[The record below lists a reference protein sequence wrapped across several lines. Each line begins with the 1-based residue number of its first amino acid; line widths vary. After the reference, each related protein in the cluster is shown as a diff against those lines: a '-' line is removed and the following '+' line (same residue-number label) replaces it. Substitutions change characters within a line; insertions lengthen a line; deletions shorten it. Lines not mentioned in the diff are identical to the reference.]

1 LGFRQGQACGS
12 HARRK
17 FFVLADI
24 AAKARAN
31 PHRPWHVDWRVPV
44 ALIVTIL
51 LQSAA
56 AVWWAAS
63 VDGEVVHH
71 GQEIAALKT
80 RDTEDTRR
88 LEAIVEQLARIEER
102 AVAQLDMLR
111 RIEAKLGSRP

>member
-1 LGFRQGQACGS
+1 MTESASSERVPNGHG
-12 HARRK
+12 
-17 FFVLADI
+17 
-24 AAKARAN
+24 
-31 PHRPWHVDWRVPV
+31 PWHVDRRVPV

-71 GQEIAALKT
+71 GQEIAALKVK
-80 RDTEDTRR
+80 DADDSRR
-88 LEAIVEQLARIEER
+88 LEAIVERLARIEER
-102 AVAQLDMLR
+102 ASAQLDMLR